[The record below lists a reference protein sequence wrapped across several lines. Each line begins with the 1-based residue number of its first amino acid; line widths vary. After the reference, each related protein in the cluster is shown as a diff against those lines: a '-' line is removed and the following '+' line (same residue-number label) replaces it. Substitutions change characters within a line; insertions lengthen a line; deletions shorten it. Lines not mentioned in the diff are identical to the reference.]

1 MKTFGQLEF
10 SSIRV
15 QDPQIARER
24 KGFWQLFFMF
34 CGFLPEFGHNLSERR
49 AREGKGGPPL
59 LPAGGEARLAQT
71 KDPSA
76 ALALVL
82 AEAATRP
89 TVSVETNH
97 SHGNLLSSRRCVCAV
112 IRQV

>member
-1 MKTFGQLEF
+1 M
-10 SSIRV
+10 
-15 QDPQIARER
+15 QDPQIAGGRER
-24 KGFWQLFFMF
+24 KGRWQLFFMF

-82 AEAATRP
+82 AEAAP
-89 TVSVETNH
+89 SH
-97 SHGNLLSSRRCVCAV
+97 SLSRDKPLA
-112 IRQV
+112 RQPPV